1 MVGEEASWTR
11 VLNVGFY
18 EEPNVG
24 LSKYRLHF
32 NENLFLPREYY
43 ESILSVLMEPDFIRY
58 YTEPLNPTLNELIAK
73 HIGIDVNNVFAVAG
87 GDEGLRLLIQVAL
100 HGSGRLL
107 IIEPTYS
114 MPRALAESMNIRVKE
129 VPLKLNYELNVD
141 EVIKAGSN
149 VDVVY
154 LCNPNNPTGNLF
166 SRADVEYIASRL
178 RALIIIDEAYADFA
192 GVTLMD
198 LTRHY
203 DNVAVVRT
211 FSKAWGLAGL
221 RVGYV
226 VGSEVIINALKRI
239 SLPHNIPYPS
249 IAMLSKALQLKYYVE
264 ESIRRMIEVREL
276 MEKRMSEIGL
286 RPLNSVT
293 NFITFHALKPDIVYE
308 ELFKRGFVL
317 RNLSGKILCEDC
329 LRTTVPLLEVA
340 EELINNLKVV
350 INKVTSS

>member
-1 MVGEEASWTR
+1 MASGRYSWAR
-11 VLNVGFY
+11 VLSIGFY

-43 ESILSVLMEPDFIRY
+43 ESILGVLMEPDLIRY
-58 YTEPLNPTLNELIAK
+58 YTEPLNPSLNELIAK
-73 HIGIDVNNVFAVAG
+73 HINANANNVFAVAG
-87 GDEGLRLLIQVAL
+87 GDEGLRLLIQLTL

-107 IIEPTYS
+107 VIEPTYS
-114 MPRALAESMNIRVKE
+114 MPRALAESMNIRIKE
-129 VPLKLNYELNVD
+129 VTLKPSYELDVD
-141 EVIKAGSN
+141 EVIKVGGD

-166 SRADVEYIASRL
+166 NRADVEYIASRL

-249 IAMLSKALQLKYYVE
+249 IAMLSKALQLKHYVE
-264 ESIRRMIEVREL
+264 ESIRRMIEVRGF
-276 MEKRMSEIGL
+276 MMRRMSEIGL
-286 RPLNSVT
+286 RPLNSVA
-293 NFITFHALKPDIVYE
+293 NFITFHALRPNAVYE

-317 RNLSGKILCEDC
+317 RNLSGKVLCEDC
-329 LRTTVPLLEVA
+329 LRTT
-340 EELINNLKVV
+340 
-350 INKVTSS
+350 